1 MPQFV
6 STCVSTVLLTGP
18 FIACFFILESKV
30 AKYLFNSLNIWQHY
44 KETEQILLLNEP
56 KGHSPPEVF
65 IFVSLFPKSQRCLSQ
80 PWLISVWGDNVLCTW
95 GQACEP
101 GKGMKPTLIRETWWT
116 FSTALN
122 HQLNRQHAVIGADI
136 GRSVLSGDF
145 NSLQHTI
152 LVYLDLMDMPFLPSP
167 VSMCLLPFLFGFGAV
182 HKNMCLNK
190 CVCFKWVWICLFK
203 WVCIYTNT

>member
-30 AKYLFNSLNIWQHY
+30 AKYLFNSWNIWQHY
-44 KETEQILLLNEP
+44 KETEQILVLNEP

-95 GQACEP
+95 EQAYEP
-101 GKGMKPTLIRETWWT
+101 GKGMKPMLIRENVMNFLHSPKPPVEQAACSDWSWHWKISVVRGFQQSSAHNLGVPWPNGHA
-116 FSTALN
+116 FSAFSCIN
-122 HQLNRQHAVIGADI
+122 
-136 GRSVLSGDF
+136 VLAAYFIWLWCS
-145 NSLQHTI
+145 
-152 LVYLDLMDMPFLPSP
+152 
-167 VSMCLLPFLFGFGAV
+167 A
-182 HKNMCLNK
+182 
-190 CVCFKWVWICLFK
+190 
-203 WVCIYTNT
+203 